1 MYVDGTVLVPVLKKA
16 LGQPAG
22 IARAGLQIVLSALL
36 GAGESARV
44 LVADP
49 NARRVLC
56 FRPQHQ
62 SEVAL
67 VGELRAIAQSLRR
80 TRLEHT
86 WTWVRGRLRAP
97 WRSGWALPAE
107 LARSGERGVF
117 LYAGL
122 NIRPGYRAAMKRA
135 RELYGTKLVLYLHDL
150 LPLTQPTEYTSA
162 DRAREFH
169 TFVSDFV
176 GACDL
181 VITSSRHTAAQI
193 PEAVAP
199 LVSAVPPVAVV
210 PMAHEYRPWEAA
222 SARPAALA
230 ALGDQDFV
238 LCVGTLSARKNQVGL
253 VRAWQR
259 YRAATRRAR
268 PAHLVLAGAPGAG
281 SNEVLAL
288 LDATDHC
295 GGTVHVLP
303 QTTDAELNWLY
314 QNCLFTAYVSFA
326 EGFGLPIGES
336 LWLGKVCLASSTTSM
351 PEVGGDLAVYI
362 DPHCVDQ
369 IAEGLRRLLEEPETL
384 HTLTGRISRDALRT
398 WRDFQNDLALAI
410 RLHFSR

>member
-1 MYVDGTVLVPVLKKA
+1 
-16 LGQPAG
+16 
-22 IARAGLQIVLSALL
+22 
-36 GAGESARV
+36 
-44 LVADP
+44 
-49 NARRVLC
+49 
-56 FRPQHQ
+56 
-62 SEVAL
+62 
-67 VGELRAIAQSLRR
+67 
-80 TRLEHT
+80 
-86 WTWVRGRLRAP
+86 
-97 WRSGWALPAE
+97 
-107 LARSGERGVF
+107 
-117 LYAGL
+117 
-122 NIRPGYRAAMKRA
+122 
-135 RELYGTKLVLYLHDL
+135 
-150 LPLTQPTEYTSA
+150 
-162 DRAREFH
+162 
-169 TFVSDFV
+169 
-176 GACDL
+176 
-181 VITSSRHTAAQI
+181 
-193 PEAVAP
+193 
-199 LVSAVPPVAVV
+199 VAVV

-281 SNEVLAL
+281 SSEVLAL